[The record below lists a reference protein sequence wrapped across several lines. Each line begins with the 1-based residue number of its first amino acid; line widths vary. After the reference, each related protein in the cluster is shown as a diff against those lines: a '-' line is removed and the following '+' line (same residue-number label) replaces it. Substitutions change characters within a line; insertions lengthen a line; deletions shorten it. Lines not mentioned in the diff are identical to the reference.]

1 METTIIVALITG
13 AVTLVGVLFSRR
25 GSREATAQA
34 ARATQLR
41 EREIDWQRRGD
52 IIEDQGAE
60 LARLRDVKTR
70 IQIGCAQA
78 QSNSIHTIE
87 LLQSVLRDEVAREI
101 SRQQIQETKNHV
113 ESHEL

>member
-1 METTIIVALITG
+1 METAVIVALVTG
-13 AVTLVGVLFSRR
+13 VVTLIGYLFTRR
-25 GSREATAQA
+25 GAREATEQQ
-34 ARATQLR
+34 ARANQLK

-52 IIEDQGAE
+52 IIEDQSAE

-78 QSNSIHTIE
+78 QSDSIHTIE

-101 SRQQIQETKNHV
+101 ANQQIQETKNHV